1 MDLRVRDQSPR
12 WVPNTNTTCSSS
24 SSCCCCCCC
33 CCNVVVGGNSDR
45 VLKGW
50 FGNEATAR
58 GGNRVED
65 SLLGGVWGS
74 DLWVQMGD
82 LVGVVVVVVGM
93 WALNIHGSC
102 GLCRGCVCVYV
113 CERTCGGGG
122 CGGWCCGGGGGSG
135 LGIQG
140 HGGVWRQVMAGD
152 CGER

>member
-1 MDLRVRDQSPR
+1 MDLRIRDQRPSG
-12 WVPNTNTTCSSS
+12 VPNTNTTCSSS
-24 SSCCCCCCC
+24 SSCCCW
-33 CCNVVVGGNSDR
+33 NIVVGGNSDR
-45 VLKGW
+45 VLKRW

-82 LVGVVVVVVGM
+82 LVVVVVVGM
-93 WALNIHGSC
+93 WVLNIHGSC
-102 GLCRGCVCVYV
+102 WLCRGCVCVCVCVYV
-113 CERTCGGGG
+113 CERTCGVG
-122 CGGWCCGGGGGSG
+122 CGGWCCGGGGSG

>member
-24 SSCCCCCCC
+24 SSCCC

-82 LVGVVVVVVGM
+82 LVRVVVVVVVVGM

-113 CERTCGGGG
+113 CERTCGGVVGVVVVVLVG
-122 CGGWCCGGGGGSG
+122 VGVGWGSKAMVVCGGK
-135 LGIQG
+135 
-140 HGGVWRQVMAGD
+140 
-152 CGER
+152 

>member
-1 MDLRVRDQSPR
+1 MDLRIRDQRPSG
-12 WVPNTNTTCSSS
+12 VPNTNTTCSS
-24 SSCCCCCCC
+24 CC
-33 CCNVVVGGNSDR
+33 CCNIVVGGNSDR
-45 VLKGW
+45 VLKRW

-82 LVGVVVVVVGM
+82 LVVLVVLGM

-122 CGGWCCGGGGGSG
+122 GGCGGWCCGGGGSG

>member
-1 MDLRVRDQSPR
+1 MDLRIRDQRPSG
-12 WVPNTNTTCSSS
+12 VPNTNTTCSS
-24 SSCCCCCCC
+24 CC
-33 CCNVVVGGNSDR
+33 CCNIVVGGNSDR
-45 VLKGW
+45 VLKRW

-82 LVGVVVVVVGM
+82 LVVLVVLGM

-113 CERTCGGGG
+113 CCHCGGNVQN
-122 CGGWCCGGGGGSG
+122 SRAKE
-135 LGIQG
+135 LYI
-140 HGGVWRQVMAGD
+140 VS
-152 CGER
+152 

>member
-1 MDLRVRDQSPR
+1 MDLRIRDQRPSG
-12 WVPNTNTTCSSS
+12 VPNTNTTCSSS
-24 SSCCCCCCC
+24 SCC
-33 CCNVVVGGNSDR
+33 CCNIVVGGNSDR
-45 VLKGW
+45 VLKRW

-82 LVGVVVVVVGM
+82 LLVVVVVVGM
-93 WALNIHGSC
+93 WVLNIHGSC
-102 GLCRGCVCVYV
+102 WLCRGCVCVYV
-113 CERTCGGGG
+113 CERTCVGGGGG
-122 CGGWCCGGGGGSG
+122 CGWCCGGGGSG

>member
-1 MDLRVRDQSPR
+1 MDLRIRDQRPSG
-12 WVPNTNTTCSSS
+12 VPNTNTTCSS
-24 SSCCCCCCC
+24 CC
-33 CCNVVVGGNSDR
+33 CCNIVVGGNSDR
-45 VLKGW
+45 VLKRW

-82 LVGVVVVVVGM
+82 LVVLVVLGM

-122 CGGWCCGGGGGSG
+122 GGCGGCGGSG

-152 CGER
+152 CGERKKF